1 MAAMNKNAG
10 LFPSGTETIAELRDL
25 YREAEGRAARMRL
38 ISASE
43 RALAEADFESLEEI
57 LQNCGDRLAFFVGS
71 RGATLRGADEDA
83 GIALTAPGP
92 QGEIVA
98 HIEIEGL
105 DSIDAIADPE
115 DREAVR
121 IQLDLMGAAIDRI
134 RKEREKTQLLAT
146 LQDREKSLEQLVER
160 IFTAQEE
167 ERRRVSHELHDGVAQ
182 TATALVRI
190 LESAEAGG
198 AGVNVGSGGAK
209 PTEIARS
216 LVSELRRVIAGL
228 RPTLLDDLGLIPALQ
243 LLADGLE
250 ADGCTVTQRFNSSGA
265 RLSPLVETA
274 LFRVAQEAVSNI
286 RKHASIPCDVLI
298 EARLDEDSANRV
310 LRITDFGQGPSE
322 KTKNAS
328 GTGDN
333 VGIEVMKERMAG
345 IGGSLVWKP
354 GEKGGVVVE
363 AWLAK
368 DD

>member
-1 MAAMNKNAG
+1 MNKDAG
-10 LFPSGTETIAELRDL
+10 ILPPGTETIAELRDL

-43 RALAEADFESLEEI
+43 RALAEADFESLSEI
-57 LQNCGDRLAFFVGS
+57 VQHCGDRLAFFVGG
-71 RGATLRGADEDA
+71 RGATMHEAGADR
-83 GIALTAPGP
+83 GIALRAPGP
-92 QGEIVA
+92 QGEVVG
-98 HIEIEGL
+98 HIEIDSLE
-105 DSIDAIADPE
+105 SIDAIADPE

-121 IQLDLMGAAIDRI
+121 IQLDLIGTAIDRI
-134 RKEREKTQLLAT
+134 RKEREKAKLLST

-190 LESAEAGG
+190 LENAESRGGTLVANSGSAQPA
-198 AGVNVGSGGAK
+198 
-209 PTEIARS
+209 EIARG

-243 LLADGLE
+243 SLAESLE
-250 ADGCTVTQRFNSSGA
+250 ADGCTVTQRLETGA
-265 RLSPLVETA
+265 SRMSPIVETA

-286 RKHASIPCDVLI
+286 RKHASIPCDVVI
-298 EARLDEDSANRV
+298 EANLDKETGDRV
-310 LRITDFGQGPSE
+310 LRISDFGRGPIS
-322 KTKNAS
+322 KDRKRAPFM
-328 GTGDN
+328 GDS

-345 IGGSLVWKP
+345 IGGTLVWKA
-354 GEKGGVVVE
+354 GKDRGVVVE

-368 DD
+368 ED